1 MSEKELNILN
11 FISGGLAGI
20 VAKSLSA
27 PIDRVK
33 IFYQV
38 SHKKFTYK
46 NFLSDILNIY
56 HKEGLIYFWR
66 GNIPSVLRAFPYS
79 SI

>member
-38 SHKKFTYK
+38 IYFSAK
-46 NFLSDILNIY
+46 NIY
-56 HKEGLIYFWR
+56 FEIIKT
-66 GNIPSVLRAFPYS
+66 
-79 SI
+79 

>member
-1 MSEKELNILN
+1 M
-11 FISGGLAGI
+11 
-20 VAKSLSA
+20 
-27 PIDRVK
+27 
-33 IFYQV
+33 

-46 NFLSDILNIY
+46 NFMSDILNIY

-79 SI
+79 SIVNFNKFSNLEHSIT